1 MIAEAALHAGAL
13 ALLHARGA
21 ERAGAL
27 FEAATLLVCPSPE
40 TWQIGEREVVAQR
53 IALLVDAPT
62 WVELLRD
69 GELSA
74 TIKQALADAVAS
86 FHTVL
91 AEMPLFLRLPQVAQ
105 GWSSVYRSAHVTEVA
120 APSAREV
127 QSGAVAL
134 ALAMGEERAR
144 RMLDEGWVELA
155 GLPDAAF
162 DGTRLLRVVIHL
174 KPADVVAIERDARL
188 FGVVTA
194 AVRTAATS
202 AAHRVTEV
210 AVGVAG

>member
-1 MIAEAALHAGAL
+1 MIAEAALHAGAV
-13 ALLHARGA
+13 ALLRARSA
-21 ERAGAL
+21 ERARAL
-27 FEAATLLVCPSPE
+27 FEPASLVVCPSPE

-53 IALLVDAPT
+53 VALLVDAPT
-62 WVELLRD
+62 LVQLQRD
-69 GELSA
+69 GELLA

-105 GWSSVYRSAHVTEVA
+105 AWSSVYRNAHVTEVV
-120 APSAREV
+120 APSAREIHA
-127 QSGAVAL
+127 GAVAL
-134 ALAMGEERAR
+134 ALAMGEERSR
-144 RMLDEGWVELA
+144 RMLDEGWIELA
-155 GLPDAAF
+155 ELPDTPF
-162 DGTRLLRVVIHL
+162 DGVRLLRVVVHL
-174 KPADVVAIERDARL
+174 KPADVVAVERDARL
-188 FGVVTA
+188 FGVMTA